1 MSEPAYFYNSSGNDR
16 EYDADSFSN
25 WLKTLFTNGVVNGGL
40 QVVANGDM
48 TLTVKTGTGL
58 IGGKVKIFTENTTL
72 KLATA
77 SGTLN
82 RIDNIVLRRDD
93 ERRDFFIEIVKG
105 AEAAN
110 PTPPALVRS
119 GNIYDLKL
127 AEVTVNKGVVSVT
140 QAKVND
146 TRADRNKCGWVIGN
160 TGTIDVKQL
169 LAQINAS
176 FNEWFNT
183 IKGKLGQD
191 LAGNLQ
197 LQIDEM
203 NKKIKYGTTLPSEG
217 KEGDVFILIE
227 K

>member
-1 MSEPAYFYNSSGNDR
+1 MSEPAYFYNSNESDR

-40 QVVANGDM
+40 QVIANGDM

-110 PTPPALVRS
+110 PTAPELVRS

-127 AEVTVNKGVVSVT
+127 AEVTVNKGVVSIT
-140 QAKVND
+140 QAKVKD

-160 TGTIDVKQL
+160 TGTIDAKQL
-169 LAQINAS
+169 LAQIDAS
-176 FNEWFNT
+176 FNEWFNG
-183 IKGKLGQD
+183 IKGKLGSD

-197 LQIDEM
+197 IQIDTL
-203 NKKIKYGTTLPSEG
+203 NQKTKYGTSLPTTG